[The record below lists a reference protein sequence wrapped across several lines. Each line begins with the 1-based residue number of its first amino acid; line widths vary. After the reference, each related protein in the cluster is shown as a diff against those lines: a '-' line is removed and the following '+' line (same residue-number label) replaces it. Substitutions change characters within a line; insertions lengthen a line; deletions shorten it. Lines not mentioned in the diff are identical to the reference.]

1 MAEALAFN
9 PQASLLL
16 LLRQAGVLVGLAA
29 AIALGLYVALW
40 ARSPEYTILYTDL
53 AERDLSQVVEALQTN
68 AIPYRMDSHGTAIL
82 VAADKVDEARLK
94 LASAGLP
101 HNSATGF
108 DPMQEDQGFGTSQ
121 FLEQARYQHAIEGEL
136 SRSIAH
142 VNNVRAARASGR
154 AEAVGVRAQQA
165 EPDRRG
171 HH

>member
-82 VAADKVDEARLK
+82 VAADKVA
-94 LASAGLP
+94 
-101 HNSATGF
+101 
-108 DPMQEDQGFGTSQ
+108 QGRQ
-121 FLEQARYQHAIEGEL
+121 
-136 SRSIAH
+136 
-142 VNNVRAARASGR
+142 
-154 AEAVGVRAQQA
+154 
-165 EPDRRG
+165 RRWRNRRRRE
-171 HH
+171 